1 MMLDRPVA
9 LVTGASRGIGRA
21 CAVELARNGFD
32 LAVNYLA
39 DQAGALETVRLVGE
53 AGGRAVVL
61 QCDVSIHDA
70 ARQLVLRSEEQLGPV
85 EVLVCN
91 AGITRDALLMRM
103 SEDDWD
109 HVIYT
114 NLKGVYNV
122 TKWAVRS
129 MARRRSGRIVNI
141 SSVVALRGNPGQSNY
156 AAAKAGIIGF
166 TVSLAKEV
174 ARYGITANVVAPGY
188 ISTDMTDNLPPDVK
202 EALEGQIPLGRPGTP
217 EEVAYAVAFL
227 SSPQAGYITGQV
239 LPVDGGL
246 SSGFIL

>member
-1 MMLDRPVA
+1 
-9 LVTGASRGIGRA
+9 
-21 CAVELARNGFD
+21 
-32 LAVNYLA
+32 
-39 DQAGALETVRLVGE
+39 VRLVGE

>member
-174 ARYGITANVVAPGY
+174 ARYGITANVVAPDTY
-188 ISTDMTDNLPPDVK
+188 L
-202 EALEGQIPLGRPGTP
+202 QI
-217 EEVAYAVAFL
+217 
-227 SSPQAGYITGQV
+227 
-239 LPVDGGL
+239 
-246 SSGFIL
+246 